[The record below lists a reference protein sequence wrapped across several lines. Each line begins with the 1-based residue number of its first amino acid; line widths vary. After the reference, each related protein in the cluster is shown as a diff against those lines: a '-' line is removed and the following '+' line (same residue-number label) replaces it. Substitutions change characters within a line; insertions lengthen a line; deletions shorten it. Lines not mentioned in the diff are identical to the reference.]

1 MSKKVDFSWYISGN
15 KLLENTDKYIIK
27 RAVLLKKQLKEDK
40 KALGNVKS
48 KTLQNTNNK
57 KLSYA

>member
-1 MSKKVDFSWYISGN
+1 MSKKVDFSGYISGN

-40 KALGNVKS
+40 KGIGNVKT
-48 KTLQNTNNK
+48 KNLLK
-57 KLSYA
+57 YK